1 MSNFPDVGRL
11 STWRIE
17 EWLIQAQLI
26 ETISL
31 SLVDNKNG
39 KCCGLNHKAKLNH
52 FHRVMGLPITCSGM
66 VVI

>member
-1 MSNFPDVGRL
+1 MKTTAVIYL
-11 STWRIE
+11 
-17 EWLIQAQLI
+17 
-26 ETISL
+26 ISL

-39 KCCGLNHKAKLNH
+39 KCGGLNHKAKLSH